1 MQNQVSAWMD
11 KARESQSASEFLL
24 NDGHSSIAS
33 SQVFYTMFYIAKA
46 LLLSKDLDFSR
57 ENRVISAF
65 GKEFKKL
72 DVLSNDFHKNMVAA
86 RAIRDSN
93 DFELDFEVNEQ
104 DVRQMIQQSY
114 EFYKATQVYLKN
126 KITHEE

>member
-1 MQNQVSAWMD
+1 MQSQVSAWMD
-11 KARESQSASEFLL
+11 KARESQNASEFLL

-33 SQVFYTMFYIAKA
+33 SQVFYTMFYIPKA
-46 LLLSKDLDFSR
+46 LLLSKGLDFSR
-57 ENRVISAF
+57 KDRVISAF

-72 DVLSNDFHKNMVAA
+72 DVLSNDFHKNMIAA
-86 RAIRDSN
+86 RAIRDGN

-126 KITHEE
+126 KITREE